1 MNNKVIIGVII
12 VILVVSGIIYGVKNS
27 NTDSNVDITIGAV
40 LSQTGYGAVDGV
52 HIKKGMDLAVMDLK
66 KEGINVKIV
75 YEDDATDPKQ
85 TVSAIQKVINQD
97 KVDVVVGP
105 IWSFLVDAAV
115 PVIDSNKIVTLSPS
129 SSSEVVEGGSDY
141 MFYGSYKNIESANVL
156 AKWIR
161 DNHITKV
168 ASVVSN
174 DSWGQSVYAAFKKA
188 ASDTGAEIVVD
199 EKISFGTDSSVMPT
213 IVSKIA
219 HSGAEVILWTG
230 YDEAGTLLVNKVIEQ
245 NLNIP
250 VIAEASVM
258 KGLVQRGNI
267 KKGTDVYVVDVS
279 ITDSFKDKYRL
290 VYNEE
295 AETFTD
301 GGYDT
306 VMLLVDAI
314 QNKPENVSLSAYMR
328 DTVDYK
334 GYAGTYNFDQNGDI
348 SGGAWVIKKIQ

>member
-105 IWSFLVDAAV
+105 IWSFLVDAAA

-141 MFYGSYKNIESANVL
+141 MFYGSYKNIES
-156 AKWIR
+156 
-161 DNHITKV
+161 
-168 ASVVSN
+168 
-174 DSWGQSVYAAFKKA
+174 
-188 ASDTGAEIVVD
+188 
-199 EKISFGTDSSVMPT
+199 
-213 IVSKIA
+213 
-219 HSGAEVILWTG
+219 
-230 YDEAGTLLVNKVIEQ
+230 
-245 NLNIP
+245 
-250 VIAEASVM
+250 
-258 KGLVQRGNI
+258 
-267 KKGTDVYVVDVS
+267 
-279 ITDSFKDKYRL
+279 
-290 VYNEE
+290 
-295 AETFTD
+295 
-301 GGYDT
+301 
-306 VMLLVDAI
+306 
-314 QNKPENVSLSAYMR
+314 
-328 DTVDYK
+328 
-334 GYAGTYNFDQNGDI
+334 
-348 SGGAWVIKKIQ
+348 

>member
-1 MNNKVIIGVII
+1 MNNFIHKEYHLVIRLHTPDTPYACIGV
-12 VILVVSGIIYGVKNS
+12 
-27 NTDSNVDITIGAV
+27 
-40 LSQTGYGAVDGV
+40 V
-52 HIKKGMDLAVMDLK
+52 H
-66 KEGINVKIV
+66 
-75 YEDDATDPKQ
+75 
-85 TVSAIQKVINQD
+85 
-97 KVDVVVGP
+97 
-105 IWSFLVDAAV
+105 
-115 PVIDSNKIVTLSPS
+115 
-129 SSSEVVEGGSDY
+129 
-141 MFYGSYKNIESANVL
+141 SANVL

-161 DNHITKV
+161 DNHITKL
-168 ASVVSN
+168 ASIVSN

-230 YDEAGTLLVNKVIEQ
+230 YDEAGTLLVNKVVEQ
-245 NLNIP
+245 NLDIP

-279 ITDSFKDKYRL
+279 ITDSFKDKYRS

-328 DTVDYK
+328 DTVNYK